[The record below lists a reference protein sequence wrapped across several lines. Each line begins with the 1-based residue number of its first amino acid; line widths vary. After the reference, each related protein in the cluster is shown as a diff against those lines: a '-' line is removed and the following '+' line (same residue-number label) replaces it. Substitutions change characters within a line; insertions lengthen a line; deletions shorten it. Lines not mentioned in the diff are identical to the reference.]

1 MKNRTK
7 INLMP
12 VFACL
17 AILLILAGFGA
28 FKVKA
33 ADGTAEPNIYIENV
47 CVSGKNDQEIRQALQ
62 DKLNE
67 LSQGTI
73 KVNVGEQS
81 AEIPVSQLGLYCVNG
96 DIVEKILA
104 MGNKGNIWQ
113 KYEMKS
119 YLENS
124 EPVIFELDLA
134 VDPELVR
141 AAVESICVPLN
152 IQRQDMKLVM
162 GDDGILY
169 PTDKTDGL
177 YVDVDQTT
185 SDICE
190 YLDNGWHGGYGEIN
204 AVTVDDP
211 AVGDAE
217 TYSQVDDVLG
227 VGTTLYAET
236 EDQASRNVNIAVG
249 VSKINGTIVYP
260 GEEFSTEAALVPFT
274 AENGYEEANTILN
287 GEYVEDFGGGIC
299 QVASTL
305 YRAVLEAELEV
316 TERCEHS
323 LMVGYVDPSMDASIA
338 EGIKDLKFVNNTD
351 APIYIE
357 GYVSGGVVEFK
368 IYGRET
374 RDPGRDVD
382 FKGEIVNEYEYE
394 DRIVL
399 DPSYEY
405 GYIKEQAGHDG
416 ADAVAYKYVYQ
427 DGQLISTEQIA
438 TSYYAVVDHVYTVGI
453 DGATSEQLRQL
464 QTYADNYDVQSLI
477 IMLDAY

>member
-1 MKNRTK
+1 MKK
-7 INLMP
+7 GMKLKFIP
-12 VFACL
+12 IIGCL
-17 AILLILAGFGA
+17 LVLLVIGLGA
-28 FKVKA
+28 FKVQA
-33 ADGTAEPNIYIENV
+33 ADGTAAANIYIENI
-47 CVSGKNDQEIRQALQ
+47 CVAGKNEQEIRQALQ
-62 DKLNE
+62 DKINE
-67 LSQGTI
+67 FSQGTI
-73 KVNVGEQS
+73 TVNVGAQS
-81 AEIPVSQLGLYCVNG
+81 AQIPVSQLGLYCVNG

-134 VDPELVR
+134 VDPELVK

-152 IQRQDMKLVM
+152 IARQDMQLVM

-177 YVDVDQTT
+177 YVDVEQTT
-185 SDICE
+185 SAICD
-190 YLDNGWHGGYGEIN
+190 YLDNDWHGGFGEIN
-204 AVTVDDP
+204 AITIDDP
-211 AVGDAE
+211 AAGDAE
-217 TYSQVDDVLG
+217 TYSQVNDVLG
-227 VGTTLYAET
+227 VGTTAYAET
-236 EDQASRNVNIAVG
+236 EDQASRNTNIAVG
-249 VSKINGTIVYP
+249 VSKINGAIVYP
-260 GEEFSTEAALVPFT
+260 GEEFSTEEALVPFT

-323 LMVGYVDPSMDASIA
+323 LMVGYVEPSMDASIA

-357 GYVSGGVVEFK
+357 GYVSGGIVEFK
-368 IYGRET
+368 IYGHET
-374 RDPGRDVD
+374 RDPGREVD
-382 FKGEIVNEYEYE
+382 FKGEIINEYKSE
-394 DRIVL
+394 DKIVL

-438 TSYYAVVDHVYTVGI
+438 VSYYAVVDHVYTVGT

-477 IMLDAY
+477 LMLGAY